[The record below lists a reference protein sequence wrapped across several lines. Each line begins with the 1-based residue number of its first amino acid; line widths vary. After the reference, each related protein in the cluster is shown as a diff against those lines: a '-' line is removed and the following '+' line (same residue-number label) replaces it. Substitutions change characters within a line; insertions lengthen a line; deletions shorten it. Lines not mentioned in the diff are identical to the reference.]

1 MVRKTTAEVKSS
13 PRTSSTDTNKKQSSA
28 NTSADNIDVTSL
40 LQNAR
45 DGIQENWMT
54 LAWLVL
60 ILLGLIQLWE
70 QILGMILLTSGILL
84 ISGFFWKK

>member
-13 PRTSSTDTNKKQSSA
+13 TRTTSPETNKKQSSA
-28 NTSADNIDVTSL
+28 HTSADSIDVASL

-54 LAWLVL
+54 LA
-60 ILLGLIQLWE
+60 
-70 QILGMILLTSGILL
+70 
-84 ISGFFWKK
+84 

>member
-13 PRTSSTDTNKKQSSA
+13 TRTSSTDTNKKQTSA
-28 NTSADNIDVTSL
+28 HTSADNIDVTSL

-84 ISGFFWKK
+84 ISGFFSKK

>member
-13 PRTSSTDTNKKQSSA
+13 TRTSSTDANKKQTTS
-28 NTSADNIDVTSL
+28 NTSSDNIDVASL

-54 LAWLVL
+54 LA
-60 ILLGLIQLWE
+60 
-70 QILGMILLTSGILL
+70 
-84 ISGFFWKK
+84 

>member
-13 PRTSSTDTNKKQSSA
+13 TRTSSTDTNKKQSSA

-54 LAWLVL
+54 LA
-60 ILLGLIQLWE
+60 
-70 QILGMILLTSGILL
+70 
-84 ISGFFWKK
+84 